1 MCHYIKIRNVANIED
16 CKKNYSKETYDLIQK
31 ILVKEPDKRPTI
43 DQIIQECKDILFKLK
58 NKKIY
63 YNKRVN
69 KLRIYKNYSISEYT
83 KEFNKNFGKL
93 DEKYIIS
100 INDHEK
106 KFHMINGER
115 VNDYTKKM
123 QNNEITSENIFKKK
137 SNENI
142 INMQNFVNLHKKYD
156 EDELRKTITKI
167 NEEGFKII
175 KKRKIKRKEPYKI
188 ENNQIV
194 DFPNIK
200 EDNHENNFQKK
211 NINEFEN
218 TKKNKVHIDIFFKR
232 FKSTPKKINDNGND
246 RDYHIEKKEN
256 NNVEDSAYNNN
267 YKRF

>member
-1 MCHYIKIRNVANIED
+1 MCHYIKNRNVANIED
-16 CKKNYSKETYDLIQK
+16 CEKNYSKETCDLIQK

-69 KLRIYKNYSISEYT
+69 KLRIYKNYSIPEYT

-106 KFHMINGER
+106 KFHMINVEK

-142 INMQNFVNLHKKYD
+142 INIQNFVNLHKEYD

-188 ENNQIV
+188 ENNQIA

-200 EDNHENNFQKK
+200 EDNHENNFKK
-211 NINEFEN
+211 KILMNLKIL
-218 TKKNKVHIDIFFKR
+218 KKIKYILTFFLKDLNLL
-232 FKSTPKKINDNGND
+232 PKKLMTMVM
-246 RDYHIEKKEN
+246 IEIIILKK
-256 NNVEDSAYNNN
+256 
-267 YKRF
+267 KKIIM